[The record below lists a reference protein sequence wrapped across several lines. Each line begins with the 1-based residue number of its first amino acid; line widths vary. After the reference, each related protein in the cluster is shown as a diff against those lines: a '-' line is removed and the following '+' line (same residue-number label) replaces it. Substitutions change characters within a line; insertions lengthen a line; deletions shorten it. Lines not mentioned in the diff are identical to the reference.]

1 MVIKKRML
9 LWDYTNTNS
18 FPQQLD
24 QVPLDDDH
32 PTSSVSNWNAWVP
45 PELKGRAPFRPM
57 IHLMEETQGDK
68 WQWILNSDQPL
79 VLYFNEPE
87 RNGISPQQAADIWHN
102 QVLELRRR
110 GKQLCS
116 PSPAWTDEGRS
127 WLEQFMA
134 LVADSPPDYLGLHAY
149 NTDAGATMRYLEEMH
164 QRYGLPIIVHEIAS
178 VSRSYDEVLA
188 FTVEMANWMD
198 SKDFVYEYAFFG
210 CMGHVADDFVSP
222 EAQLM
227 NPDGSFKDLMY
238 KLMFD
243 QPMHV

>member
-1 MVIKKRML
+1 MVVRKRML

-24 QVPLDDDH
+24 QVPLDNDH
-32 PTSSVSNWNAWVP
+32 PTSSVCNWNAWVP

-57 IHLMEETQGDK
+57 IHLIEETQGDK

-87 RNGISPQQAADIWHN
+87 RNGISPQQAADIWHG
-102 QVLELRRR
+102 QVLELRNR
-110 GKQLCS
+110 GKKLCS
-116 PSPAWTDEGRS
+116 PCPAWTDEGRA

-134 LVADSPPDYLGLHAY
+134 LVADSKPDYLGLHAY
-149 NTDAGATMRYLEEMH
+149 NTDAGATKRYIEEMH
-164 QRYGLPIIVHEIAS
+164 QRYGLPVIVHEIAS
-178 VSRSYDEVLA
+178 TSRNYDEVVA
-188 FTVEMANWMD
+188 FTVDMANWMD
-198 SKDFVYEYAFFG
+198 SQDFIYEYAFFG

-222 EAQLM
+222 AAQLM
-227 NPDGSFKDLMY
+227 NPDGSFKDLMF